1 MKGLRGERGATILKV
16 LDFCF
21 CIYYHVLTMSG
32 INRQNRFTMDKWLT
46 LEQIAEY
53 LQMSTSSIYK
63 MAQAGKIPAYKV
75 GRQWRFKK
83 EEIDKWIKSQ
93 NGR

>member
-1 MKGLRGERGATILKV
+1 MNGKKKHGDLK
-16 LDFCF
+16 
-21 CIYYHVLTMSG
+21 ME
-32 INRQNRFTMDKWLT
+32 KWLT

-63 MAQAGKIPAYKV
+63 MAQKGKIPAYKV

-83 EEIDKWIKSQ
+83 EEIDRWIERGKLGIEVSKLQ
-93 NGR
+93 RNRNK

>member
-1 MKGLRGERGATILKV
+1 MNGNSKQGDL
-16 LDFCF
+16 
-21 CIYYHVLTMSG
+21 
-32 INRQNRFTMDKWLT
+32 TMDKWLT

-63 MAQAGKIPAYKV
+63 MAQKGKIPAYKV

-83 EEIDKWIKSQ
+83 EDIDRWVLKGNKQKI
-93 NGR
+93 

>member
-1 MKGLRGERGATILKV
+1 MIGKNKQGEL
-16 LDFCF
+16 
-21 CIYYHVLTMSG
+21 
-32 INRQNRFTMDKWLT
+32 NMDKWLT

-75 GRQWRFKK
+75 GRQWRFKI
-83 EEIDKWIKSQ
+83 EEIDKWVEKNKFRKAK
-93 NGR
+93 NG

>member
-1 MKGLRGERGATILKV
+1 
-16 LDFCF
+16 
-21 CIYYHVLTMSG
+21 
-32 INRQNRFTMDKWLT
+32 MDKWLT

-83 EEIDKWIKSQ
+83 EEIDKWVINKSLKKFRG
-93 NGR
+93 NHNEN

>member
-1 MKGLRGERGATILKV
+1 MIDKNKQE
-16 LDFCF
+16 
-21 CIYYHVLTMSG
+21 
-32 INRQNRFTMDKWLT
+32 NPTMDKWLT

-83 EEIDKWIKSQ
+83 EEIDRWVQRNKFRKVK
-93 NGR
+93 R

>member
-1 MKGLRGERGATILKV
+1 MNGNNE
-16 LDFCF
+16 
-21 CIYYHVLTMSG
+21 
-32 INRQNRFTMDKWLT
+32 QNRFVMDKWLT

-83 EEIDKWIKSQ
+83 DEVDRWVEKQKLT
-93 NGR
+93 RK

>member
-1 MKGLRGERGATILKV
+1 
-16 LDFCF
+16 
-21 CIYYHVLTMSG
+21 
-32 INRQNRFTMDKWLT
+32 MDKWLT

-63 MAQAGKIPAYKV
+63 MAQTGKITAYKV

-83 EEIDKWIKSQ
+83 KEIDSWLRTKK
-93 NGR
+93 

>member
-1 MKGLRGERGATILKV
+1 MLIMTGNNKQGDLNME
-16 LDFCF
+16 
-21 CIYYHVLTMSG
+21 
-32 INRQNRFTMDKWLT
+32 KWLT

-75 GRQWRFKK
+75 GRQWRFRK
-83 EEIDKWIKSQ
+83 EEIDKWITNKKS
-93 NGR
+93 NKFRGNKNEN

>member
-1 MKGLRGERGATILKV
+1 
-16 LDFCF
+16 
-21 CIYYHVLTMSG
+21 
-32 INRQNRFTMDKWLT
+32 MDKWLT

-63 MAQAGKIPAYKV
+63 MAQGGKIPAYKV

-83 EEIDKWIKSQ
+83 EEIDKWVEKQ
-93 NGR
+93 KPKRK

>member
-1 MKGLRGERGATILKV
+1 MTGKRKQGDL
-16 LDFCF
+16 
-21 CIYYHVLTMSG
+21 
-32 INRQNRFTMDKWLT
+32 TMDKWLT

-63 MAQAGKIPAYKV
+63 MAQKGKIPAYKV

-83 EEIDKWIKSQ
+83 EEIDEWIRKQKSLRTG
-93 NGR
+93 N